1 VAHLRIGGSV
11 SRPRGESVRVP
22 VIRTP
27 AGLVMRL
34 GRALLWLLVLVLL
47 LRGLASVLEPRDA
60 APVVHA
66 SRPASAP
73 WPDDDARAFAADFA
87 RAYLSYSP
95 TRPDASSK
103 AVQAFASPELADSI
117 APEYDGRAPAQMV
130 AAVMVARTVALDAR
144 HALITVAATIDGAEA
159 ARYLTVSVARDA
171 AGGLVVSDLPSFAAA
186 PGRASLEQ
194 SATEPVPVAER
205 AAIEPV
211 VSRFLRAYLA
221 GDASGLEYLVPAG
234 VRIAA
239 PALGYEL
246 VDVTSLSLAAPAPG
260 RERVV
265 LVAVRARDGQG
276 GRVFSLL
283 YRLRLVRL
291 DRWYV
296 AAVNQ
301 ATGKGG

>member
-1 VAHLRIGGSV
+1 MAHLRIGGVV

-22 VIRTP
+22 EVRTP
-27 AGLVMRL
+27 GGFVKRL

-47 LRGLASVLEPRDA
+47 LRGLASVLEPRDP
-60 APVVHA
+60 APVVSS
-66 SRPASAP
+66 SRPASAA
-73 WPDDDARAFAADFA
+73 WPDDDARAFATDFA

-95 TRPDASSK
+95 TRPDASAR
-103 AVQAFASPELADSI
+103 AVQAFASSELADSI
-117 APEYDGRAPAQMV
+117 APEYDEKAPAQSV
-130 AAVMVARTVALDAR
+130 AGVTVARTATLDER
-144 HALITVAATIDGAEA
+144 HALITVAASIDGTETT
-159 ARYLTVSVARDA
+159 RYLTVPVARDA
-171 AGGLVVSDLPSFAAA
+171 AGDLVVSYLPSFAAA

-194 SATEPVPVAER
+194 TATEALPVAER

-239 PALGYEL
+239 PALEYEL
-246 VDVTSLSLAAPAPG
+246 ADVTSLSLAASPSG

-265 LVAVRARDGQG
+265 LVEVRARDGQG

-283 YRLRLVRL
+283 YRLRLVER

-301 ATGKGG
+301 AIGKGG

>member
-1 VAHLRIGGSV
+1 
-11 SRPRGESVRVP
+11 VRVP

-27 AGLVMRL
+27 GGFVKRL

-47 LRGLASVLEPRDA
+47 LRGLASVLEPRDPA
-60 APVVHA
+60 RVAPA
-66 SRPASAP
+66 SRPAPVP

-95 TRPDASSK
+95 ARPDASAS
-103 AVQAFASPELADSI
+103 AVRAFASPELADSI
-117 APEYDGRAPAQMV
+117 APEYDGKAPAQSV
-130 AAVMVARTVALDAR
+130 VSVTVARTATLDAR
-144 HALITVAATIDGAEA
+144 HALITVAATIDGADA
-159 ARYLTVSVARDA
+159 TRYLTVPVARDV

-194 SATEPVPVAER
+194 QATEPVPVAER

-234 VRIAA
+234 VRISA
-239 PALGYEL
+239 PALRYEL
-246 VDVTSLSLAAPAPG
+246 LDVTSLSLAAPASG
-260 RERVV
+260 RERVA
-265 LVAVRARDGQG
+265 LAEVRVRDRRG

-283 YRLRLVRL
+283 YRLRLVQR

-301 ATGKGG
+301 ATRKGG